1 MDLTTASKKEM
12 VSREEGVRHPVGRPI
27 QHVHHMT
34 LSVPWCE
41 VNREAHVTKGQ
52 NILVINSAETKIKS
66 YH

>member
-1 MDLTTASKKEM
+1 M
-12 VSREEGVRHPVGRPI
+12 VSREQGVRHPVGRSI

-34 LSVPWCE
+34 LGVPWGE
-41 VNREAHVTKGQ
+41 VNREVHVTKGQ